1 MTGIGILARLAP
13 SLCVV
18 NFLSILLRSFRMS
31 EESYI
36 QSLFSDRIGGN
47 QFGKDTKIYKFEKIK
62 RAKRAALDAN
72 PGKELFD
79 LGVGEPDEMADP
91 GVVKALQSE
100 AEKPENRGY
109 TDNGIDEFKVAA
121 CKYMENIFGVQGLDP
136 AKHVNHLIGSKPGLA
151 MTPAVFINPGDVILM
166 TVPGYPVM
174 GTHAQYLGGE
184 VVNLSLTEKN
194 NFLPDLK
201 SVDSGTLDRTKILY
215 LNYPNNP
222 TGANATRDFYEE
234 VIQIAKKYKITVMQD
249 AAYAALTYDG
259 KSESFLS
266 IPGAMDVGV
275 EFHSLSKAYNMTGWR
290 IAFVVGNEL
299 IVKGIASVKD
309 NIDSGQFA
317 GIQKA
322 GIYALEHPEITEKT
336 VAKYKRRLSLLV
348 ETLNSMGFN
357 AKMPGGSFFLYVGA
371 PKGIKGGRK
380 FENGEEFSQ
389 YLITEMLISTVP
401 WDDVGHYVRF
411 SATFAAKGEE
421 EEKRIIGEIKNRLSK
436 VAFEF

>member
-1 MTGIGILARLAP
+1 
-13 SLCVV
+13 
-18 NFLSILLRSFRMS
+18 MS

-36 QSLFSDRIGGN
+36 QSLFSDRIGGS

-91 GVVKALQSE
+91 GVVKALQLE

-121 CKYMENIFGVQGLDP
+121 CKYMDNIFGVEGLDP

-222 TGANATRDFYEE
+222 TGANATREFYEE
-234 VIQIAKKYKITVMQD
+234 VIQIAKKHKITVMQD

-348 ETLNSMGFN
+348 ETLNSVGFS

-401 WDDVGHYVRF
+401 WDDVGNYVRF

>member
-1 MTGIGILARLAP
+1 M
-13 SLCVV
+13 
-18 NFLSILLRSFRMS
+18 
-31 EESYI
+31 
-36 QSLFSDRIGGN
+36 
-47 QFGKDTKIYKFEKIK
+47 
-62 RAKRAALDAN
+62 
-72 PGKELFD
+72 
-79 LGVGEPDEMADP
+79 GEPDEMADP

-121 CKYMENIFGVQGLDP
+121 CNYMENIFGVQGLDP

-222 TGANATRDFYEE
+222 TGANATREFYEE
-234 VIQIAKKYKITVMQD
+234 VIQIAKKHKITVMQD

-322 GIYALEHPEITEKT
+322 GIYALEHPEITAKT

-348 ETLNSMGFN
+348 ETLNSVGFS

-401 WDDVGHYVRF
+401 WDDVGNYVRF